1 MKKIITHVSVFVLTA
16 ISMSVLPKSEDIQS
30 RMVINSAIDNVQDM
44 REWMTVDIDQGMVV
58 EQFGE
63 YYLQWLDDTEKI
75 LINYASINNLTY
87 NI

>member
-1 MKKIITHVSVFVLTA
+1 
-16 ISMSVLPKSEDIQS
+16 
-30 RMVINSAIDNVQDM
+30 VINSAIDNVQDM